1 MCNNS
6 FEQCQRC
13 ALDDIFQSHINID
26 LTNMKCRNQLA
37 ISSKFNITNEYV
49 LCRYKW
55 HCPIVLIGHSFG
67 GLVSKNLVV
76 KLKRKSTIK
85 NRINSKLACTCSLL
99 FVQCLFQNQR
109 KDRRIKENTLAQIE
123 KIGKKINLKN
133 LS

>member
-1 MCNNS
+1 
-6 FEQCQRC
+6 
-13 ALDDIFQSHINID
+13 
-26 LTNMKCRNQLA
+26 MKCRNQLN
-37 ISSKFNITNEYV
+37 ISSKFNIANEYV

-67 GLVSKNLVV
+67 RLVLKNLVV

-99 FVQCLFQNQR
+99 FVQCFLQNQG

-123 KIGKKINLKN
+123 KNREKNKFKKSFNPRCICNFQMILLRCAHN
-133 LS
+133 TFTTS

>member
-1 MCNNS
+1 
-6 FEQCQRC
+6 
-13 ALDDIFQSHINID
+13 
-26 LTNMKCRNQLA
+26 MKCRNQLN
-37 ISSKFNITNEYV
+37 ISSKFNIANEYV

-67 GLVSKNLVV
+67 RLVSKNLVV

-99 FVQCLFQNQR
+99 FVQCFLQNQG

-123 KIGKKINLKN
+123 KNREKNKFKKSFNPRCICNFQMILLRCAHN
-133 LS
+133 TFTTS

>member
-13 ALDDIFQSHINID
+13 AFDDIFQSHINID
-26 LTNMKCRNQLA
+26 LTNMKCRSQLD
-37 ISSKFNITNEYV
+37 ISSKFSIANEYV

-55 HCPIVLIGHSFG
+55 QNPIVLTGHSFG

-76 KLKRKSTIK
+76 KLKRKSTIR
-85 NRINSKLACTCSLL
+85 NHINSKLACTCSLL
-99 FVQCLFQNQR
+99 FVQCLLRNQG

-123 KIGKKINLKN
+123 KNREKKDK
-133 LS
+133 